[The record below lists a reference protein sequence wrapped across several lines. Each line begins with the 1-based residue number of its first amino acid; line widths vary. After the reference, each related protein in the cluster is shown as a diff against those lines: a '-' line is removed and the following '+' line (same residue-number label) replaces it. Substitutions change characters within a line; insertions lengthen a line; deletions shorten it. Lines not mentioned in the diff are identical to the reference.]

1 MNSMGDIETRIDDA
15 EERLFAKHEVSPK
28 RRTLKFDS
36 APTCIR
42 VLELGSGPPVLLLH
56 PAGFFGA
63 VWVSQLALLRGHRLL
78 APDLPGHGLSGA
90 VDYRG
95 VDLRQKFVVDAT
107 AILDELEVEQAA
119 VVGNSLGG
127 MYALWLALAAP
138 ERVTRLAIVGVPGIA
153 LAGAHVDLGIA
164 LLGVPVLN
172 RFLLRLPSNPKRTRA
187 MLTPSLGRPAS
198 QATDRELFEIH
209 YLAGRRQEV
218 VLSLTTMMERELRW
232 RTPRPGLIVR
242 DDELATLAMPT
253 CFLFGDTD
261 AYGGREVADDA
272 AREIPDARVKSVSGG
287 HLPYLNQP
295 NECARLLSEF
305 LAEA

>member
-1 MNSMGDIETRIDDA
+1 MVDIEARIEDA
-15 EERLFAKHEVSPK
+15 EERLFAKHEVSPT
-28 RRTLKFDS
+28 RRTLTFDTEPS
-36 APTCIR
+36 RIR

-63 VWVSQLALLRGHRLL
+63 VWVSQLARLRAHRIL

-90 VDYRG
+90 FDYRG
-95 VDLRQKFVVDAT
+95 VDLRRKFVVDAT
-107 AILDELEVEQAA
+107 AILDELEIDRAA

-153 LAGAHVDLGIA
+153 LSGARVDLGIA

-172 RFLLRLPSNPKRTRA
+172 RFLLRLPSNPRRTRA
-187 MLTPSLGRPAS
+187 MLTPSLGKPAS
-198 QATDRELFEIH
+198 QAADPEIFEIH

-218 VLSLTTMMERELRW
+218 VFSITTMMQRELRW
-232 RTPRPGLIVR
+232 KTPRPEWIVR
-242 DDELATLAMPT
+242 HDELASLAMPT
-253 CFLFGDTD
+253 CLLFGDAD
-261 AYGGREVADDA
+261 AYGGREVADAA
-272 AREIPDARVKSVSGG
+272 AREIPDARVESISGG
-287 HLPYLNQP
+287 HLPYLDQP
-295 NECARLLSEF
+295 DECARLLSGF